1 MFKNLS
7 VSGKLIALIGV
18 GIVTALII
26 GVAGGMAMRSLD
38 RETQNIGN
46 HKLPII
52 IYLQEAIRNQYMVL
66 ICERGLVNRR
76 IFGDTRR
83 TQFEKISSS
92 LAEAEDMFK
101 KYEDLPHSP
110 EAQRIWGE
118 VKTNWNTWKNGVL
131 EIVKLSHQKDTL
143 LEEGKKKDDPVIDA
157 IDNKVFDLSM
167 TNRNNFLISEKSIKD
182 LVVLNQKYSADA
194 VKIATSTANNGYLSI
209 LVFFLLGLVLLIII
223 GTIIAHA
230 ITRPLNKAV
239 EVADAVAQGD
249 FSKKLDIDSKDEI
262 GVMATALNRIPTT
275 LTLINEQFAH
285 LAKAAEAGNLKFRG
299 EADKFSGN
307 YRQIIEIVNR
317 TLDNISDP
325 INRGIKVIN
334 RLQVNDLTNQV
345 DIAGLQGDYLDFANA
360 VNNVHSRLAKIQQT
374 VVEVSQGDLCSL
386 PEYEKVGKRSE
397 QDQLVPALITMM
409 RAIKLLI
416 EDANMLAQ
424 AGQSGRLDTRAN
436 ASAHQGAYK
445 EIVQGVNNFIEAVAK
460 PVGEV
465 ISVMQDVAKGDL
477 TVRVDGGY
485 QGEFAQ
491 LKENINA
498 SLSSLES
505 TIGQVTEAVQQVNSG
520 SQQIADASQSLS
532 QGATEQ
538 AASLEEITS
547 SMTEIGSQ
555 ITKNAESAGQASKL
569 SNGARGAAETGA
581 RNMEKMVDAMRDI
594 NISSQQIAKV
604 NKVIDDIAFQTN
616 LLALNA
622 AVEAARAGVHGKGFA
637 VVADEVR
644 NLAGRSAKAAK
655 ETAEMIDAST
665 KKAEN
670 GLAVAEESAAAFKQI
685 VDGIVKVAEI
695 AGEIAVASNEQA
707 QGISQVNQGL
717 GQIDQVTQQNTA
729 HAEETAAAAEE
740 LSGQAN
746 HLLTLAAQ
754 FQISQGASTFAPAP
768 APKHV
773 AQPAPK
779 AMTAKAAPK
788 LGGKPKAALKPAA
801 PASEGSKFYNAE
813 DAAWGKSKS
822 AKEVISF
829 DEDDF
834 GKF

>member
-1 MFKNLS
+1 MFKNIS
-7 VSGKLIALIGV
+7 VGKKLLALV
-18 GIVTALII
+18 GFAILVAVIVGGAGIFAIKQLGNATTRII
-26 GVAGGMAMRSLD
+26 EDDIPSL
-38 RETQNIGN
+38 NILADIS
-46 HKLPII
+46 KSQL
-52 IYLQEAIRNQYMVL
+52 EVVWA
-66 ICERGLVNRR
+66 ERGLTNRR
-76 IFGDTRR
+76 FVGKVR
-83 TQFEKISSS
+83 
-92 LAEAEDMFK
+92 
-101 KYEDLPHSP
+101 
-110 EAQRIWGE
+110 EAQFNRVISAAERGDKQIKLYSE
-118 VKTNWNTWKNGVL
+118 TMVFPEEKQMWNDFVTAHAAWRKGVDKML
-131 EIVKLSHQKDTL
+131 EIQRDRDKLTEAGISADSADVTKIDKAAYELSLDNRTL
-143 LEEGKKKDDPVIDA
+143 YLE
-157 IDNKVFDLSM
+157 
-167 TNRNNFLISEKSIKD
+167 SEKKLNIDTEYNVKHSKESAASALKSAQNGIVITVVAFSIG
-182 LVVLNQKYSADA
+182 LIVIIVLGVV
-194 VKIATSTANNGYLSI
+194 ITR
-209 LVFFLLGLVLLIII
+209 
-223 GTIIAHA
+223 A
-230 ITRPLNKAV
+230 ITRPLNMAV
-239 EVADAVAQGD
+239 EVANAVAHGD
-249 FSKKLDIDSKDEI
+249 FSKKLELDSKDEI
-262 GVMATALNRIPTT
+262 GVMATALNRIPAT
-275 LTLINEQFAH
+275 LGLINDQFNH
-285 LAKAAEAGNLKFRG
+285 LAAAAESGDLAFRG
-299 EADKFSGN
+299 EAAKFDGN
-307 YRQIIEIVNR
+307 YRQIIEIVNT
-317 TLDNISDP
+317 TLNNITKP
-325 INRGIKVIN
+325 VNEALRVIG
-334 RLQVNDLTNQV
+334 RLAVNDTTQHVDTN
-345 DIAGLQGDYLDFANA
+345 GLKGDYLKIAEAANDVRERIENTQSSLKLVA
-360 VNNVHSRLAKIQQT
+360 A
-374 VVEVSQGDLCSL
+374 GDISEL
-386 PEYEKVGKRSE
+386 PKYEKIGRRSE
-397 QDQLVPALITMM
+397 QDQLMPAMITMM

-436 ASAHQGAYK
+436 AAAHQGAYK
-445 EIVQGVNNFIEAVAK
+445 EIVQGVNNFIEAVAQ

-465 ISVMQDVAKGDL
+465 ISVMQDVAKGNL

-491 LKENINA
+491 LKENINT

-594 NISSQQIAKV
+594 NVSSQQIAKV

-754 FQISQGASTFAPAP
+754 FQISQGAASFSPAP
-768 APKHV
+768 APTKH
-773 AQPAPK
+773 APAPK
-779 AMTAKAAPK
+779 AMTAKTAPK

-813 DAAWGKSKS
+813 DAGWGKSKS